1 MHAFSL
7 KKINKRRVSN
17 FVWSVFRTV
26 LIVGITFMIL
36 YPVFVKFTTA
46 IKSPS
51 DMLDSTVVFIPKNPT
66 FNNFWI
72 VMQAANYPISLL
84 KSIGITLLLSVLQI
98 ASCTMVAYGL
108 ARFKFPGR
116 TFWFAM
122 VIFTLVIPTQCILLP
137 LYMRFQFFNPLDFFK
152 FWGQLSGVS
161 LTNTIIPF
169 VLLSSTACAFKNGLY
184 IYMLRQYYINM
195 PIVLEEAAYID
206 GCGPY
211 KTFLKIMLPG
221 SGPMII
227 TVFLFSFVWQWNDYY
242 YTSILAPELPVLSRI
257 LMNMN
262 FEQLNSASSDFNLAV
277 INAPK
282 FLLLIL
288 PLVILYLFTQRFFTQ
303 SIESS
308 GIVG

>member
-1 MHAFSL
+1 
-7 KKINKRRVSN
+7 
-17 FVWSVFRTV
+17 
-26 LIVGITFMIL
+26 
-36 YPVFVKFTTA
+36 
-46 IKSPS
+46 
-51 DMLDSTVVFIPKNPT
+51 
-66 FNNFWI
+66 
-72 VMQAANYPISLL
+72 
-84 KSIGITLLLSVLQI
+84 
-98 ASCTMVAYGL
+98 
-108 ARFKFPGR
+108 
-116 TFWFAM
+116 
-122 VIFTLVIPTQCILLP
+122 
-137 LYMRFQFFNPLDFFK
+137 
-152 FWGQLSGVS
+152 
-161 LTNTIIPF
+161 
-169 VLLSSTACAFKNGLY
+169 
-184 IYMLRQYYINM
+184 M